1 MQGCVMWWT
10 YSIFYKNY
18 KKVIPMILPN
28 MCINIYIYEVSN
40 EFVDGIFS
48 STVTE
53 FLFSKLKQINKC
65 LNQYILYL
73 PRNCL

>member
-53 FLFSKLKQINKC
+53 FLFS
-65 LNQYILYL
+65 
-73 PRNCL
+73 